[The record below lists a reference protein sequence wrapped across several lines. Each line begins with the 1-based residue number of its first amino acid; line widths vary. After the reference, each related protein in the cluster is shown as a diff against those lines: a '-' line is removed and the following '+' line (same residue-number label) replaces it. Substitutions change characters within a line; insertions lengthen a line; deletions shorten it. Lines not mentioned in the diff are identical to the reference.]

1 MRRPETG
8 EAVKGAEEGAAET
21 VEKAADEADEA
32 AKDAAETAEQAVED
46 DKKAAAPAESDEAKA
61 QNCLDLVDKS
71 QFEEA
76 VSACLKA
83 LDADPGNLEVQ
94 EALLKAQ
101 SATAGEGASG
111 EAKGAAT
118 GAVGDAMA
126 AAETADKAAAPP
138 DQLCL
143 ELVSNSQFEQ
153 GGAAVPEGTRC
164 RSSQYRST
172 GGSGQDTVS
181 DGRVRYWIGAGGSGH
196 SSLRVLLE
204 GDEPGLAMG
213 GAPVV
218 YDSSEQSAQP
228 WGSYE

>member
-1 MRRPETG
+1 MRRLVIAVALVAFGACTGDQANRSAEDAASETG

-32 AKDAAETAEQAVED
+32 ANDAAETAEQAVED

-94 EALLKAQ
+94 GALLKTQ
-101 SATAGEGASG
+101 SATAGEGAGG

-153 GGAAVPEGTRC
+153 AVPLCLKALDADPANTKV
-164 RSSQYRST
+164 Q
-172 GGSGQDTVS
+172 
-181 DGRVRYWIGAGGSGH
+181 GA
-196 SSLRVLLE
+196 LVK
-204 GDEPGLAMG
+204 A
-213 GAPVV
+213 
-218 YDSSEQSAQP
+218 QSAMA
-228 WGSYE
+228 G